1 MCRHVFLRHFP
12 FWDKLRTSLNFPAF
26 VMLFLVQ
33 SAAVYGIDAIIV
45 DIEVNLQPVPKEGD
59 VIPPFTIVGLPDAAI
74 RESRER
80 IKAAIK
86 NSGFFF
92 PFHKTTVNLAPA
104 DVRKEGASFDLPI
117 ALGILGA
124 SGDLGDGQDAGS
136 TMSIGELSLDGR
148 VRAVRGALSIA
159 LAARAK
165 GITNLIVPEEN
176 APEAA
181 VVQELNVYPVHDLKQ
196 AARLAK
202 DLSGGQLTFVPPMKL
217 DLAEFKS
224 NDSNYNVDFSE
235 VRGQQSAKRALEV
248 ASAGGHNILFIGPP
262 GSGKTMLAK
271 RLPTILP
278 PLEFEE
284 ALEITKI
291 HSVAGLTGRSG
302 LIRERPFKSP
312 HHTVSH
318 AGLIGGGSIP
328 RPGEVSLAHLG
339 VLFLDELPEFDRSV
353 LEVLRQPMEDKQV
366 TISRAASSLTFP
378 SNFTLVASMN
388 PCPCGYFGSTRDCKC
403 SPIQIQ
409 RYVGKISGPLMDRI
423 DIHIDVPAVKF
434 KELRGKNVEP
444 AESSS
449 EVRGR
454 VIRAREIQNKRLGGD
469 GVYSNS
475 AMSPK
480 QIREYCGLDTECET
494 LLEKAMQRQGLSARA
509 HDRILKVAR
518 TIADLAGSEKIEA
531 GHISEAINFRS
542 LDRNY
547 WA

>member
-1 MCRHVFLRHFP
+1 
-12 FWDKLRTSLNFPAF
+12 
-26 VMLFLVQ
+26 MLFLTQ
-33 SAAVYGIDAIIV
+33 SAAVYGIDALVV

-59 VIPPFTIVGLPDAAI
+59 TTAPFTIVGLPDAAI

-80 IKAAIK
+80 IRAAIK

-104 DVRKEGASFDLPI
+104 DIRKEGASFDLPI

-124 SGDLGDGQDAGS
+124 NGDICDGDRVGK

-148 VRAVRGALSIA
+148 VRPVRGALSIA
-159 LAARAK
+159 LAAREN
-165 GITNLIVPEEN
+165 GITNLLLPEEN

-181 VVQELNVYPVHDLKQ
+181 VVQELNVYPVSGLRD
-196 AARLAK
+196 AASLAR
-202 DLSGGQLTFVPPMKL
+202 DLSGDQPSLMPPLKL

-224 NDSNYNVDFSE
+224 NHTKYRVDFSE

-302 LIRERPFKSP
+302 LVRERPFKSP

-378 SNFTLVASMN
+378 ANFTLVASMN
-388 PCPCGYFGSTRDCKC
+388 PCPCGYFGSARECKC
-403 SPIQIQ
+403 SPMQIQ

-434 KELRGKNVEP
+434 NELRGKGQEQ
-444 AESSS
+444 AESSQA
-449 EVRGR
+449 VRER
-454 VIRAREIQNKRLGGD
+454 VIRARETQIRRLGSEGI
-469 GVYSNS
+469 YSNS
-475 AMSPK
+475 AMSSK
-480 QIREYCGLDTECET
+480 QIREFCRLGSDSES
-494 LLEKAMQRQGLSARA
+494 LLEKAMFRQGLSARA

-518 TIADLAGSEKIEA
+518 TLADLGGSESIRPDDVL
-531 GHISEAINFRS
+531 EAIQYRS
-542 LDRNY
+542 LDRNLFQ
-547 WA
+547 